1 MASGSHRQPDSARS
15 VKVSPRVA
23 SNRRVRRQASQMTAA
38 LADPELADA
47 VVVPV
52 PVHTLRRDGGDAAVP
67 AAKPRSARLR
77 HWKVKAWKRRSA
89 ARAARARELRDAA
102 R

>member
-1 MASGSHRQPDSARS
+1 MASGSQRPPDSTRS
-15 VKVSPRVA
+15 VQVSQRAA
-23 SNRRVRRQASQMTAA
+23 SHRRVRRQASQMTAA

-52 PVHTLRRDGGDAAVP
+52 PVHTLRRDGDDATVRP
-67 AAKPRSARLR
+67 AKPRSARLR

-89 ARAARARELRDAA
+89 ARAARARELRNAA